1 MQVILTSLVY
11 EKQERLR
18 IIMKMHGLGDG
29 PYWLISYAYFLTIS
43 VLYVASL
50 VIFGSVI
57 GLKYF
62 RLNSYSIQFVFYF
75 IYLNLQI
82 AIGFLVSS
90 IFSKVKTA
98 QVIYLG
104 FDPFLFM
111 VYRYFTIYIFMFS
124 TLLGMFSGSG
134 AFWSKAMTLEHFGA

>member
-18 IIMKMHGLGDG
+18 IMMKMHGLGDG

-75 IYLNLQI
+75 IYLNLQM
-82 AIGFLVSS
+82 AIRFLVSS
-90 IFSKVKTA
+90 NILK
-98 QVIYLG
+98 G
-104 FDPFLFM
+104 
-111 VYRYFTIYIFMFS
+111 
-124 TLLGMFSGSG
+124 
-134 AFWSKAMTLEHFGA
+134 

>member
-1 MQVILTSLVY
+1 MQVILTALVY

-18 IIMKMHGLGDG
+18 IMMKMHGLGDG

-75 IYLNLQI
+75 IYLNLQM
-82 AIGFLVSS
+82 AIRFLVSS
-90 IFSKVKTA
+90 NILK
-98 QVIYLG
+98 G
-104 FDPFLFM
+104 
-111 VYRYFTIYIFMFS
+111 
-124 TLLGMFSGSG
+124 
-134 AFWSKAMTLEHFGA
+134 